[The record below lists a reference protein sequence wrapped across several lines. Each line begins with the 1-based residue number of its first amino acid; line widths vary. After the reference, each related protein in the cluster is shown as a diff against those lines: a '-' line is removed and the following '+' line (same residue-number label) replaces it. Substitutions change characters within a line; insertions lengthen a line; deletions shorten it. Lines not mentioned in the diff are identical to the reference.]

1 MQILIWS
8 GAALTV
14 LGLIGIILS
23 LTLVLRARK
32 ADPESAAMQA
42 TMRRAMVLNMA
53 SFMLSFLGLGAVAA
67 GVILS

>member
-8 GAALTV
+8 GVALTV

-32 ADPESAAMQA
+32 ADPESATMQA
-42 TMRRAMVLNMA
+42 TMRRAMVINMA
-53 SFMLSFLGLGAVAA
+53 SFMLSFMGLGAVAA